1 MKHIQLFEQFLNE
14 KMTKRDLKILADEI
28 ALKIPN
34 LPEFKKFKKGKNDED
49 AIPYSNVYDLP
60 IAPRLSDIGNLEDIP
75 AIISGVKLK
84 NNQVSSTALR
94 TLVNITNKNVE
105 IFRIV
110 YLVSRVAKS
119 LYGNKTKYVSSF
131 QIIIGGSAITEEM
144 PMILPYFANTETRVL
159 KVGETGYEKTA
170 EVFIEQLNK
179 ALNSPGF
186 VELIKQYAE
195 AVKDN

>member
-1 MKHIQLFEQFLNE
+1 MKHIKLFEQFLNE
-14 KMTKRDLKILADEI
+14 KMTKKDLKILADEI

-49 AIPYSNVYDLP
+49 AIPYSNVFDLP

-75 AIISGVKLK
+75 ALLSSVKLK
-84 NNQVSSTALR
+84 NNQVSHVTLR
-94 TLVNITNKNVE
+94 TLVDSTNKNVE

-110 YLVSRVAKS
+110 YVVSRVAGS
-119 LYGNKTKYVSSF
+119 LYGAKTKYISSF
-131 QIIIGGSAITEEM
+131 QIMIGESAITVEM
-144 PMILPYFANTETRVL
+144 PMILPYFANIEARVL
-159 KVGETGYEKTA
+159 KHGETGYEETA
-170 EVFIEQLNK
+170 KVFIEQLNK

>member
-14 KMTKRDLKILADEI
+14 KLTKKDLKNLADEI
-28 ALKIPN
+28 SLKIPN

-60 IAPRLSDIGNLEDIP
+60 IAPRLSDIGNLESIP
-75 AIISGVKLK
+75 AWMNGIKLK
-84 NNQVSSTALR
+84 KNQESNTTLR

-110 YLVSRVAKS
+110 YVVSRVAGS
-119 LYGNKTKYVSSF
+119 LYGDKTKYVSSF
-131 QIIIGGSAITEEM
+131 QIMIGGSAITEEM

-159 KVGETGYEKTA
+159 TRGETGYEKTA
-170 EVFIEQLNK
+170 KVFIEHLSS

-186 VELIKQYAE
+186 VELIKQYAD
-195 AVKDN
+195 AVNSN